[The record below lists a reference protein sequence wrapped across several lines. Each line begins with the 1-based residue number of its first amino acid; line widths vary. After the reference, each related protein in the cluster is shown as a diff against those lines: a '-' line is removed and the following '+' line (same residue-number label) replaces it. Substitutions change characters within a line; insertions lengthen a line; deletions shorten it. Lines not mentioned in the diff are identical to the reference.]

1 MIMAINIYPSWKE
14 VIFVKDEYFQRVRSA
29 LKSKQNAGNIFQ
41 TINIWGVPTVRYKAG
56 ITQWKKKE
64 LQEMNRK
71 TRKLITKYGGLHS
84 RSCVDSV
91 EDCVE
96 EER

>member
-1 MIMAINIYPSWKE
+1 MMMAINIYPSWKE
-14 VIFVKDEYFQRVRSA
+14 VIFVKGEYFQRVRAA

-41 TINIWGVPTVRYKAG
+41 PFNIWDVPTVRSKAG

-71 TRKLITKYGGLHS
+71 TRKFITKYGGLHS

-91 EDCVE
+91 EDCVG

>member
-1 MIMAINIYPSWKE
+1 MMAINIYPSWKE
-14 VIFVKDEYFQRVRSA
+14 VIFVKGEYFQRVRAA

-41 TINIWGVPTVRYKAG
+41 PINIWDVPTVRSKAR
-56 ITQWKKKE
+56 ITQWKKEE

-71 TRKLITKYGGLHS
+71 TRKFITKYGGLHS
-84 RSCVDSV
+84 GSCVDSV
-91 EDCVE
+91 EDCVG

>member
-1 MIMAINIYPSWKE
+1 MMAINIYPSCKE
-14 VIFVKDEYFQRVRSA
+14 VIFVKDVYFQRVRTA
-29 LKSKQNAGNIFQ
+29 LKSKQNAGNKSQ
-41 TINIWGVPTVRYKAG
+41 AINIWDVPTVRYEAG
-56 ITQWKKKE
+56 ITQWKKKK
-64 LQEMNRK
+64 LQQMNRK

-91 EDCVE
+91 GDCVE